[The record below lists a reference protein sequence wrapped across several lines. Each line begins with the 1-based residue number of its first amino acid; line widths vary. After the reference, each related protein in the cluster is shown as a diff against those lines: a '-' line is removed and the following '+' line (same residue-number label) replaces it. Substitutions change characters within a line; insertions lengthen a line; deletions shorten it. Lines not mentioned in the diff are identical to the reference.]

1 MRPAIAI
8 FCLILA
14 GVLLAAM
21 VSLHTPHPD
30 PLQTEV
36 DTAKAEAD
44 KAAEQAKPKTD
55 AKSAEDSKSD
65 TETKFDKVKT
75 SAVRATL
82 EITGRGTLEME
93 IYPQAAPKTVAHII
107 ELANKNF
114 WDGIKVHRAEAEVV
128 QMGDPDSKD
137 VKVEDFDL
145 KGIGTHG
152 SGTTVPL
159 EVSAQL
165 PNVKYSLGLARTKDP
180 DSGDSQFF
188 INRMDN
194 PTFDYD
200 YCVFGRVV
208 KGTAIVSQIQKGDV
222 IKHFQVYE
230 NHPK

>member
-14 GVLLAAM
+14 GVVLAGM

-30 PLQTEV
+30 PLQT
-36 DTAKAEAD
+36 DIDAAKAEAD
-44 KAAEQAKPKTD
+44 KAAEQARPKT
-55 AKSAEDSKSD
+55 AGKAEDSKAD
-65 TETKFDKVKT
+65 PETKFDKVKT
-75 SAVRATL
+75 GAIRATL
-82 EITGRGTLEME
+82 EIKGRGTIEME
-93 IYPQAAPKTVAHII
+93 LYPQAAPKTVAHIL

-137 VKVEDFDL
+137 VKPDDFGL

-152 SGTTVPL
+152 SGATVPL

-165 PNVKYSLGLARTKDP
+165 PNIKYSLGLARTKEP

-188 INRMDN
+188 INLMDN

-208 KGTAIVSQIQKGDV
+208 KGTAIVSQIQMGDV